1 MRYQLRMRSVHGDS
15 GWFRHSI
22 TAFSALGLITA
33 CARPPALQVP
43 PGASAAEAATQPGAL
58 AQASSASGLD
68 LAGMDRQVKPGD
80 QFEEYAN
87 GTWRLN
93 TSIPEDRAS
102 TGVFFEVFEKA
113 EKRTSELVKG
123 LAASEPAA
131 GSDERRIA
139 DYYNAFM
146 DESAIEQQAL
156 QPLAAHLAKVEAIKS
171 RTDLSRALGTELRAD
186 VDPINATDLETE
198 RLFGLFVAQGLED
211 PTHNVPYLLQGG
223 LGMPKR
229 DYYLSNDPAM
239 VAFRDKY
246 KVYITA
252 LLSLAGVK
260 DSVAKAA
267 SVLALEIKIAQ
278 GHATVV
284 DSHDPHKANNPWP
297 LNTFASK
304 APGIEW
310 PVFFQA
316 AGLAKQPKVIVW
328 QAGAVRALSKLVT
341 SESLQ
346 TWKSWLAFHTLNQS
360 APLLPKAF
368 AELHFDFYQHTLE
381 GTPKQR
387 DRWKRAL
394 TALNH
399 DLGDAIGTLYVQ
411 HYFPA
416 SSRAQVEQMVTNI
429 IAAFRERVDS
439 LSWMSAATKEKA
451 KAKAATLRVGVGYPN
466 HPRKY
471 AALEIRKNDPV
482 GNRLRAEL
490 FEYLH
495 QLAKLS
501 QPVDRGEWWMT
512 AQTVNAVNLPLQ
524 NAMNFPAGLL
534 EAPFFDPQRD
544 AAANYGAIGAVIG
557 HEISHSFDN
566 LGAEFDADGKLS
578 NWWSAEDQAHFKA
591 AGQQLVAQYNAYEA
605 LPGLKLNGE
614 QTLGENIADVSGL
627 TIAHA
632 AYKKSLGGQPAPT
645 LDALSGDQRFFLAYG
660 QTWRSKMREAAL
672 RQRIVGDGHA
682 PGPFRAL
689 TVRNIDAWYEAF
701 GSQPGEALYLKPED
715 RVHIW

>member
-1 MRYQLRMRSVHGDS
+1 MKHN
-15 GWFRHSI
+15 I
-22 TAFSALGLITA
+22 SAILVVGTLAA
-33 CARPPALQVP
+33 CARPPAVQVP
-43 PGASAAEAATQPGAL
+43 PGASAAETPAQPGVSAR
-58 AQASSASGLD
+58 ASSAAGID
-68 LAGMDRQVKPGD
+68 LLGMDRQVKPGN

-113 EKRTSELVKG
+113 EKRTSELVQG

-131 GSDERRIA
+131 GSDEQRIA
-139 DYYNAFM
+139 DYYKAFM

-156 QPLAAHLAKVEAIKS
+156 RPLEAQLAKLDAIKS
-171 RTDLSRALGTELRAD
+171 RSDLSRALGAELRAD

-211 PTHNVPYLLQGG
+211 PAHNVPYLLQGG

-229 DYYLSNDPAM
+229 DYYLSSDPAM

-246 KVYITA
+246 KMYVNA

-260 DSVAKAA
+260 DSVGKAA
-267 SVLALEIKIAQ
+267 SILALETKIAQ
-278 GHATVV
+278 GHATLLE
-284 DSHDPHKANNPWP
+284 SEDPHKANNPWP

-328 QAGAVRALSKLVT
+328 QADAVRALSKLVA
-341 SESLQ
+341 SEPLQ
-346 TWKSWLAFHTLNQS
+346 AWKSWLAFHTLNQS

-394 TALNH
+394 SALNH
-399 DLGDAIGTLYVQ
+399 DLGDAIGTLYVKE
-411 HYFPA
+411 HFPA
-416 SSRAQVEQMVTNI
+416 SSRAQVEQMVSNI

-451 KAKAATLRVGVGYPN
+451 KAKAASLRVGVGYPD
-466 HPRKY
+466 HPRTY
-471 AALEIRKNDPV
+471 AALEIRKDDAV
-482 GNRLRAEL
+482 GNRMRAEL
-490 FEYLH
+490 FEYQH
-495 QLAKLS
+495 QLAKLAE
-501 QPVDRGEWWMT
+501 PVDRGEWWMT

-524 NAMNFPAGLL
+524 NAMNFPAAML

-544 AAANYGAIGAVIG
+544 AAANYGSIGAVIG

-578 NWWSAEDQAHFKA
+578 NWWSAEDHAHFKA
-591 AGQQLVAQYNAYEA
+591 AGQRLVAQYSAYEA

-632 AYKKSLGGQPAPT
+632 AYVKSLGGKPAPT
-645 LDALSGDQRFFLAYG
+645 LDALSGDQRFFLAYA
-660 QTWRSKMREAAL
+660 QTWRQKMREAAL
-672 RQRIVGDGHA
+672 RQRVVGDGHA

-701 GSQPGEALYLKPED
+701 SPQPGQQLYLAPEE

>member
-1 MRYQLRMRSVHGDS
+1 MRYQRGMRSARSVRSEIRCGV
-15 GWFRHSI
+15 
-22 TAFSALGLITA
+22 AALSAAGLLA
-33 CARPPALQVP
+33 CARPPAVQVP
-43 PGASAAEAATQPGAL
+43 PGSSAAEAPTAVSGASR
-58 AQASSASGLD
+58 ASSASGID

-93 TSIPEDRAS
+93 ATIPEDRAS
-102 TGVFFEVFEKA
+102 TGVFYEVFEKA
-113 EKRTSELVKG
+113 EKRTSELVKR

-131 GSDERRIA
+131 DSDERRIA
-139 DYYNAFM
+139 DYYSAFM
-146 DESAIEQQAL
+146 DESAIEQQGL
-156 QPLAAHLAKVEAIKS
+156 HPLDAQLARVDAIKS
-171 RTDLSRALGTELRAD
+171 RTDLSRALGSELRAD

-229 DYYLSNDPAM
+229 DYYLSSDPAL

-246 KVYITA
+246 KVYINA

-260 DSVAKAA
+260 DSAAKAA
-267 SVLALEIKIAQ
+267 SILALETKIAQ
-278 GHATVV
+278 GHATLIE
-284 DSHDPHKANNPWP
+284 SHDPHKANNPWP
-297 LNTFASK
+297 LSSFASK

-316 AGLAKQPKVIVW
+316 AGLSKQPKVIVW
-328 QAGAVRALSKLVT
+328 QAGAVRALSKLVG
-341 SESLQ
+341 SEPLQ
-346 TWKSWLAFHTLNQS
+346 TWKNWLFFHTLNQS
-360 APLLPKAF
+360 APLLPKAY

-394 TALNH
+394 GALNH
-399 DLGDAIGTLYVQ
+399 DLGDAIGTLYVKQ
-411 HYFPA
+411 YFPA
-416 SSRAQVEQMVTNI
+416 SSRAQVEQMVGNI
-429 IAAFRERVDS
+429 IAAFRERVES

-451 KAKAATLRVGVGYPN
+451 KAKAASLRVGVGYPDR
-466 HPRKY
+466 PRSY
-471 AALEIRKNDPV
+471 ASLEIRKDDAL
-482 GNRLRAEL
+482 GNRLRAEQ
-490 FEYLH
+490 FEYQH
-495 QLAKLS
+495 QLAKLG

-524 NAMNFPAGLL
+524 NAMNFPAAML

-544 AAANYGAIGAVIG
+544 AAANYGSIGAVIG

-578 NWWSAEDQAHFKA
+578 NWWSAEDHAHFKA
-591 AGQQLVAQYNAYEA
+591 AGQKLVAQYSAYEA
-605 LPGLKLNGE
+605 LPGLKVNGE

-632 AYKKSLGGQPAPT
+632 AYKKSLAGQPAPT
-645 LDALSGDQRFFLAYG
+645 LDALSGDQRFFLAYA
-660 QTWRSKMREAAL
+660 QTWRQKMREAAL
-672 RQRIVGDGHA
+672 RQRVVADGHA

-701 GSQPGEALYLKPED
+701 EPQPGEALYLAPED
-715 RVHIW
+715 RVRIW